1 MASFSFHW
9 LLRSGVRLFS
19 KSEPLER
26 KERTG
31 RSVILRRDARIR
43 AGKAGECARV
53 LTLALKFQ
61 PETLDALFHDELRS
75 EKGVI
80 AFAILEK
87 VEVNRSLP
95 HHQNIH
101 FRTGVAL
108 LRHLIE
114 KHFNGMVVG

>member
-1 MASFSFHW
+1 M
-9 LLRSGVRLFS
+9 RLFS

-31 RSVILRRDARIR
+31 RSVILRRDACIR
-43 AGKAGECARV
+43 AGKAGACARV
-53 LTLALKFQ
+53 LTLALKLQ
-61 PETLDALFHDELRS
+61 PETLDALFHGELRS

-80 AFAILEK
+80 AFAVLEK
-87 VEVNRSLP
+87 VEVNRPLP

>member
-1 MASFSFHW
+1 M
-9 LLRSGVRLFS
+9 RLFS
-19 KSEPLER
+19 ESEPLER

-31 RSVILRRDARIR
+31 RSLILRRDRHDARIR
-43 AGKAGECARV
+43 VGKTGECARV

-61 PETLDALFHDELRS
+61 PESLDALFHEELRS

-80 AFAILEK
+80 AFAVLEK

-101 FRTGVAL
+101 FRTGAAL

-114 KHFNGMVVG
+114 KHFNGIVVG